1 MRGGVRGRGRP
12 GRPGGMFKPKVFVP
26 HLPFDFYVSE
36 QLFQRVKPAP
46 DDSALTQALL
56 KKNQDLTPTSAEQ
69 TAILNLVTKIQ
80 AVLDNLTVA
89 PGSFEACQIEEVRQV
104 GSFKKGT
111 MMVGN
116 NSADVVVILKT
127 LPTGEAVQALANKVL
142 EEVKAADPALKV
154 TQQVTD
160 AGFDLKGPDGA
171 VAKILISTVPQN
183 LRKLDPELHMSQKLL
198 QNHLT
203 AIRHSRW
210 FEENAHHSS
219 IKVLI
224 RILRDLR
231 SRFEGFQPLTP
242 WIIDL
247 LAHYAIMHH
256 PSRQPQA
263 INIAFRRVLQLL
275 AAGLFLPGSA
285 GIPDPC
291 EGGTFRV
298 HTIMSLEQQD
308 LVCLTAQNLLRI
320 LSHGGYKSVLGI
332 GGPQKIETE
341 TTVLEGVVITPLTKA
356 YEKLPEKK
364 EDEEMDQEE
373 EDTMET
379 QEQPQ

>member
-1 MRGGVRGRGRP
+1 
-12 GRPGGMFKPKVFVP
+12 
-26 HLPFDFYVSE
+26 
-36 QLFQRVKPAP
+36 
-46 DDSALTQALL
+46 
-56 KKNQDLTPTSAEQ
+56 
-69 TAILNLVTKIQ
+69 
-80 AVLDNLTVA
+80 
-89 PGSFEACQIEEVRQV
+89 
-104 GSFKKGT
+104 

-116 NSADVVVILKT
+116 NSADIVVILKT

-263 INIAFRRVLQLL
+263 INIAFRQDLSILLNYCFHAMETTISLLQLL

>member
-1 MRGGVRGRGRP
+1 
-12 GRPGGMFKPKVFVP
+12 
-26 HLPFDFYVSE
+26 SE

-116 NSADVVVILKT
+116 NSADIVVILKT

-183 LRKLDPELHMSQKLL
+183 LRKLDPELH
-198 QNHLT
+198 
-203 AIRHSRW
+203 SRW
-210 FEENAHHSS
+210 WLARARAALSRDVDGRENCQHHRKSTIFADCLFTTS
-219 IKVLI
+219 HVAVGLSCETMVPSQQTTEASMSI
-224 RILRDLR
+224 RI
-231 SRFEGFQPLTP
+231 SGFCDSAL
-242 WIIDL
+242 
-247 LAHYAIMHH
+247 MF
-256 PSRQPQA
+256 S
-263 INIAFRRVLQLL
+263 RVLQLL